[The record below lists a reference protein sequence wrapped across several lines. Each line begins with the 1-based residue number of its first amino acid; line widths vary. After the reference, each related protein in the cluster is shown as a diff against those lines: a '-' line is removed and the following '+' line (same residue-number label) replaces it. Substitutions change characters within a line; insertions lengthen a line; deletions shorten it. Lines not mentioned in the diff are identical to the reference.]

1 MSEHPHSTLDLFGL
15 KLPLRATLAM
25 ALATVM
31 LTADWYYNFA
41 ENFLPTPTYA
51 DKLRNAAYDH
61 LVLYLVIPLLVVVL
75 LFRQRPSDYG
85 WRLGDWRIGL
95 RLTAAAWLI
104 AAPILYF
111 AGRSP
116 DVRAYYIAY
125 FLNPF
130 DVLFT
135 AVVEL
140 IGWEFFFRG
149 FLLWVLWDA
158 VGPYAV
164 VIQAVPFA
172 MAHLSKPPLETIST
186 IFGGIAFG
194 WVAWRTRSFYYS
206 FLIHLFISV
215 FIVFVA
221 VYAR

>member
-1 MSEHPHSTLDLFGL
+1 MSKPPPSTFDLFGL
-15 KLPLRATLAM
+15 KLPLRATLVM
-25 ALATVM
+25 ALVTIM

-61 LVLYLVIPLLVVVL
+61 FVLYLVIPLLVVVF
-75 LFRQRPSDYG
+75 LFRQRPSEYG
-85 WRLGDWRIGL
+85 WRPGDWRMGL

-104 AAPILYF
+104 AAPILYL

-116 DVRAYYIAY
+116 DVRAYYAAY
-125 FLNPF
+125 YLNDF

-140 IGWEFFFRG
+140 VGWEFFFRG
-149 FLLWVLWDA
+149 FLLWVLWDVA
-158 VGPYAV
+158 GPYAV
-164 VIQAVPFA
+164 VLQAVPFA
-172 MAHLSKPPLETIST
+172 MAHLSKPPLEAIST

-215 FIVFVA
+215 FIVFAA